1 LWHPCHILSIELW
14 WPICKYS
21 LFAVDRKY
29 QNGQSRNNY
38 IFPQF
43 NLRYK
48 RQWINVIFLR
58 DQRSLLSQFLNVM
71 HIFIWR
77 HCTRIRI
84 IDIVTQSVV
93 CYCYCEHT
101 YAFIYLYVLI
111 RSAQTNIK
119 HLSNKQQTLIWEV
132 PLASIKCIILFWYKN
147 EIVTQELDT
156 VHLDASSHQSI
167 GRRMKTSVTTE
178 SKNKKKN

>member
-1 LWHPCHILSIELW
+1 MFVIYCYRTKYGFFWHPCHILSIELW

-21 LFAVDRKY
+21 SFAVDRKY

-48 RQWINVIFLR
+48 RQWINAIFLR
-58 DQRSLLSQFLNVM
+58 DQRSLLSQFLNVID
-71 HIFIWR
+71 IFIWR

-101 YAFIYLYVLI
+101 YIYISLCPNSLCSNEHKTFI
-111 RSAQTNIK
+111 K
-119 HLSNKQQTLIWEV
+119 
-132 PLASIKCIILFWYKN
+132 
-147 EIVTQELDT
+147 
-156 VHLDASSHQSI
+156 
-167 GRRMKTSVTTE
+167 
-178 SKNKKKN
+178 